1 MNGLNLAAPAS
12 TVPLWNVSRIMTGY
26 TSKFSVMDSIA
37 LHFTHQS
44 TIRCGCYNSESSVVL
59 SRTGPELAQESLEL
73 TQNLRRTRED
83 QRTREYC
90 RTLRV
95 QLQYKLGDH
104 TKVAAAAANSI
115 KQIWIRRRRR
125 FDYLAR
131 GSYDCGLR
139 AGFIVNNRR
148 KLL

>member
-1 MNGLNLAAPAS
+1 MN
-12 TVPLWNVSRIMTGY
+12 
-26 TSKFSVMDSIA
+26 SIV
-37 LHFTHQS
+37 LHFAHQS
-44 TIRCGCYNSESSVVL
+44 AIRCGCHNSESSVVL
-59 SRTGPELAQESLEL
+59 SRTSPELAQESLEL

-83 QRTREYC
+83 QRAREYC

-104 TKVAAAAANSI
+104 AKVAAAAANPV
-115 KQIWIRRRRR
+115 KQVWVRRRRR